1 MKQYQSTVE
10 GLWFEIKPVQLTE
23 EQKALMLSQRP
34 EDREAQITLRDEIK
48 AQREVA
54 VSKTVKAELDA
65 FYESKKPVLK
75 DGETYQ
81 LIAVNMSGEQ
91 KSYRGIINCR
101 VNGEH
106 IQIRF

>member
-10 GLWFEIKPVQLTE
+10 GLWFEIQPVQLTE

-34 EDREAQITLRDEIK
+34 EDREAQKALRDEIK
-48 AQREVA
+48 AQREAA
-54 VSKTVKAELDA
+54 VTKTVKDELTT

-75 DGETYQ
+75 DADTYQ
-81 LIAVNMSGEQ
+81 LISVNLSGAQ